1 VAVKDIVAA
10 GGRVGVGS
18 HGQLQGLGCHWELWM
33 IQSGGITEHDALRVA
48 TTLGADAIG
57 LSGDVGTI
65 EAGKLADLVVLDANP
80 LEDIRHTNTI
90 QRVMKNGRL
99 YDGETLDEQWPR
111 QRPLGKLTWH
121 SQDPTQVAAGIR

>member
-1 VAVKDIVAA
+1 MRPIWSRSSYRPDERLEAS
-10 GGRVGVGS
+10 R
-18 HGQLQGLGCHWELWM
+18 
-33 IQSGGITEHDALRVA
+33 
-48 TTLGADAIG
+48 AIG

-65 EAGKLADLVVLDANP
+65 EAGKLADLVVLEANP
-80 LEDIRHTNTI
+80 LDDIRHTNTI

-121 SQDPTQVAAGIR
+121 GHDPTTVAAGIR